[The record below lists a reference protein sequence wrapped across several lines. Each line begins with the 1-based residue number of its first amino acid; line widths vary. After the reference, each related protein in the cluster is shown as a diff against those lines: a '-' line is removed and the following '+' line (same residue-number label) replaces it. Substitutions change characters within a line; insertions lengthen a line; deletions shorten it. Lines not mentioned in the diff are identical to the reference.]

1 MFSVW
6 NSGNTQFPVNSIC
19 FCFFKNMTL
28 QVLFRFISEFVFKL
42 YQEFH
47 VVEGGTFSC
56 NFDYT
61 KLHVLLSYCTHE
73 THKANILQDTRL
85 LPIQLNGW
93 PKPVECSKEEGKN
106 KQEPIV
112 LERSARLNL
121 DPKI

>member
-19 FCFFKNMTL
+19 FLKNMTL
-28 QVLFRFISEFVFKL
+28 QVLFRFVSEFVFKL
-42 YQEFH
+42 YQEFR
-47 VVEGGTFSC
+47 VAEGGTFSC

-85 LPIQLNGW
+85 LPIQLNG
-93 PKPVECSKEEGKN
+93 
-106 KQEPIV
+106 
-112 LERSARLNL
+112 
-121 DPKI
+121 

>member
-1 MFSVW
+1 MEGTCS
-6 NSGNTQFPVNSIC
+6 QFGTRVIHSFQLIQP
-19 FCFFKNMTL
+19 FFFLNMAL

-93 PKPVECSKEEGKN
+93 PKPVECRKEEGIK
-106 KQEPIV
+106 
-112 LERSARLNL
+112 
-121 DPKI
+121 

>member
-6 NSGNTQFPVNSIC
+6 NSGNTQFPVNS
-19 FCFFKNMTL
+19 KNMTL
-28 QVLFRFISEFVFKL
+28 QVLHRFISEFVFKL
-42 YQEFH
+42 NQEFH

-73 THKANILQDTRL
+73 RHQANILQDIRL

-93 PKPVECSKEEGKN
+93 PKAEECRKEEKKKKTRTN
-106 KQEPIV
+106 CSRKVREI
-112 LERSARLNL
+112 ES
-121 DPKI
+121 